1 MKTNLF
7 RDLPVDVSTELVQ
20 TLIEQPG
27 VRIERIVSTGQAS
40 PPGFWY
46 DQSEAEWVILLAGAA
61 RLRFE
66 SPAEVVELAAGDCLN
81 IEAHRRHRVDWTSP
95 DEPTLWIAVFYGQDT
110 PLPNNTVPT
119 TQFGR

>member
-7 RDLPVDVSTELVQ
+7 HPLPADASAEIVQ
-20 TLIEQPG
+20 TLIGQANM
-27 VRIERIVSTGQAS
+27 RIERIVSTGQAS

-46 DQSEAEWVILLAGAA
+46 DQSEAEWVMLLAGAA

-66 SPAEVVELAAGDCLN
+66 SPAEVVELTPGDCLN
-81 IEAHRRHRVDWTSP
+81 IEPHHRHRVDWTSP
-95 DEPTLWIAVFYGQDT
+95 DAPTLWIAVFYEQETRPPD
-110 PLPNNTVPT
+110 NTVPT